1 VFLARPIVFLAERAT
16 HTKGWK
22 AMFLRATRVQ
32 TPPDKVNDAIKNFE
46 TNILK
51 GLRSA
56 PGNQGAS
63 LLVNRQTGAG
73 IGITYWESAKALAA
87 SEQIG
92 TQSRTQSVKNVPG
105 SQIVNVERAELM
117 IMDRVAAPKEGSF
130 VRVVTANG
138 DPEKLDA
145 SIVQMR
151 NQVLPLLKAQK
162 GYRAT
167 IAAVDRQTGRLSVS
181 TVWDSK
187 ADLDASEG
195 KLAGPRAEVARLA
208 GAGPHDVQVE
218 IFETAVV
225 ELSAAATQTST
236 ARA

>member
-1 VFLARPIVFLAERAT
+1 
-16 HTKGWK
+16 
-22 AMFLRATRVQ
+22 MFLRATRVQ

-46 TNILK
+46 ANVLK

-56 PGNQGAS
+56 PGNQGAV
-63 LLVNRQTGAG
+63 LIVNRETGSG
-73 IGITYWESAKALAA
+73 LGITYWESAKALAA

-92 TQSRTQSVKNVPG
+92 TQSRLTTTKNVPG

-117 IMDRVAAPKEGSF
+117 IMDRTAAPKAGTF
-130 VRVVTANG
+130 VRMITVHG
-138 DPEKLDA
+138 DPDKLDA
-145 SIVQMR
+145 AIVQIR

-167 IAAVDRQTGRLSVS
+167 IASVDRQSGTLVAS
-181 TVWDSK
+181 TVWDTK
-187 ADLDASEG
+187 ADLDASES
-195 KLAGPRAEVARLA
+195 KLAGPRAEAAKAA
-208 GAGPHDVQVE
+208 GAGPNDVKVE

-225 ELSAAATQTST
+225 ELSAAAAQTAPHTT

>member
-1 VFLARPIVFLAERAT
+1 
-16 HTKGWK
+16 
-22 AMFLRATRVQ
+22 MFLRATRVQ
-32 TPPDKVNDAIKNFE
+32 TPPDKVNEAIKNFE
-46 TNILK
+46 TNVLK

-63 LLVNRQTGAG
+63 FMVNRQTGAAM
-73 IGITYWESAKALAA
+73 GITYWESAKTLAA
-87 SEQIG
+87 SEQVG
-92 TQSRTQSVKNVPG
+92 TQSRTQLTKHVAG

-130 VRVVTANG
+130 IRLVTANG

-145 SIVQMR
+145 AIVHIR
-151 NQVLPLLKAQK
+151 NHVLTLLKAQK

-167 IAAVDRQTGRLSVS
+167 IAAVDRQSGSLSVS

-187 ADLDASEG
+187 ADLDASESM
-195 KLAGPRAEVARLA
+195 LAGPRAEVARLA
-208 GAGPHDVQVE
+208 GAGRHDVQVE

-225 ELSAAATQTST
+225 DLSAAASTTQQPAAKTH
-236 ARA
+236 

>member
-1 VFLARPIVFLAERAT
+1 
-16 HTKGWK
+16 
-22 AMFLRATRVQ
+22 MFLRATRVQ
-32 TPPDKVNDAIKNFE
+32 TPPDKVNEAIKNFE

-51 GLRSA
+51 SLRSA

-92 TQSRTQSVKNVPG
+92 TQSRTQVTKNVPG

-117 IMDRVAAPKEGSF
+117 IMDRTAAPKEGSF
-130 VRVVTANG
+130 LRLVTANG

-145 SIVQMR
+145 AIVHMR

-167 IAAVDRQTGRLSVS
+167 IASVDRLSGKLNVS

-187 ADLDASEG
+187 ADLDASES
-195 KLAGPRAEVARLA
+195 KLAGPRAEVAKIA
-208 GAGPHDVQVE
+208 GAGAHDVQVE

-225 ELSAAATQTST
+225 ELSAAAAQTQT

>member
-1 VFLARPIVFLAERAT
+1 
-16 HTKGWK
+16 
-22 AMFLRATRVQ
+22 MFLRATRVQ
-32 TPPDKVNDAIKNFE
+32 TPPDKVNEGIKNFE

-51 GLRSA
+51 NLRSA
-56 PGNQGAS
+56 PGNQGAA

-92 TQSRTQSVKNVPG
+92 TQSRAQTVKNVPG
-105 SQIVNVERAELM
+105 SQIVNVERGELM
-117 IMDRVAAPKEGSF
+117 IMDRVATPKDGSF

-145 SIVQMR
+145 AIVHMR
-151 NQVLPLLKAQK
+151 NHVLTLLKAQK

-167 IAAVDRQTGRLSVS
+167 IASVDRQSGRLSVS

-187 ADLDASEG
+187 ADLDASET

-208 GAGPHDVQVE
+208 GAGPQDVQVE
-218 IFETAVV
+218 IFETAAV
-225 ELSAAATQTST
+225 ELSAAASATQQQT
-236 ARA
+236 AKTY

>member
-1 VFLARPIVFLAERAT
+1 
-16 HTKGWK
+16 
-22 AMFLRATRVQ
+22 MFLRATRVQ
-32 TPPDKVNDAIKNFE
+32 TPPDKVNEAIKNFE

-56 PGNQGAS
+56 PGNQGVS

-92 TQSRTQSVKNVPG
+92 TQSRTQTVKNVPG

-117 IMDRVAAPKEGSF
+117 IMDRVAEPKEGSF

-138 DPEKLDA
+138 DPEKLD
-145 SIVQMR
+145 SGIVHTR
-151 NQVLPLLKAQK
+151 NHVLPLLKAQQ

-167 IAAVDRQTGRLSVS
+167 IAAVDRQSGRITVS

-187 ADLDASEG
+187 ANLDASEG
-195 KLAGPRAEVARLA
+195 RLAGPRAEVARLA

-225 ELSAAATQTST
+225 ELSAAASGSQQPAAKTY
-236 ARA
+236 

>member
-1 VFLARPIVFLAERAT
+1 MQNYES
-16 HTKGWK
+16 
-22 AMFLRATRVQ
+22 
-32 TPPDKVNDAIKNFE
+32 
-46 TNILK
+46 NILK
-51 GLRSA
+51 TVRA
-56 PGNQGAS
+56 TPGNQGAV
-63 LLVNRQTGAG
+63 LLINRQTGAG
-73 IGITYWESAKALAA
+73 LGVTYWESAKALAA

-92 TQSRTQSVKNVPG
+92 TQSRTQATKSVPG

-117 IMDRVAAPKEGSF
+117 IMDRVASPKEGSF

-145 SIVQMR
+145 GIVHIR
-151 NQVLPLLKAQK
+151 NHVLPLLKAQK

-167 IAAVDRQTGRLSVS
+167 IAAVDRQSGRLTAS

-195 KLAGPRAEVARLA
+195 KLAGPRAEAARLA
-208 GAGPHDVQVE
+208 GAGPNDVQVE

-225 ELSAAATQTST
+225 ELSAGASATQQPT
-236 ARA
+236 ARTY